1 MLPPQIRE
9 KATHVRGWGIFRK
22 WLRNEKEMKGPL
34 IFLKEMCAYAET
46 PHICGEK
53 TPDRGRK
60 NNLGVSV
67 VYPSKNNTSGL
78 TYWSLTIL

>member
-22 WLRNEKEMKGPL
+22 WLRNKKETKGPL

-46 PHICGEK
+46 PHIWG
-53 TPDRGRK
+53 K
-60 NNLGVSV
+60 NTGQ
-67 VYPSKNNTSGL
+67 G
-78 TYWSLTIL
+78 